1 MANAV
6 VHRLVDGRWRV
17 ADAPEG
23 WVNDGR
29 DYPEPQASDRV
40 FEHQADAVRDY
51 LERMTPRDPLL
62 PPPTVKQR
70 FAAISA
76 WKDPE

>member
-40 FEHQADAVRDY
+40 FEHQADAVREY
-51 LERMTPRDPLL
+51 LERMSPRDPSDEI
-62 PPPTVKQR
+62 
-70 FAAISA
+70 ADA
-76 WKDPE
+76 DPESDDWDNQQ

>member
-17 ADAPEG
+17 TDAPDD
-23 WVNDGR
+23 WVDDGR
-29 DYPEPQASDRV
+29 DYPAPKASDRV

-51 LERMTPRDPLL
+51 LERVSPRNPSDE
-62 PPPTVKQR
+62 
-70 FAAISA
+70 ISDA
-76 WKDPE
+76 DSESDGWDREQ

>member
-1 MANAV
+1 VANAA

-17 ADAPEG
+17 TDAPDD

-40 FEHQADAVRDY
+40 FAHQADAVRDY
-51 LERMTPRDPLL
+51 LERVTPRDPSDDVSDIDDGL
-62 PPPTVKQR
+62 
-70 FAAISA
+70 
-76 WKDPE
+76 DNGGY

>member
-17 ADAPEG
+17 TDAPEG

-29 DYPEPQASDRV
+29 DYPEPKASDRV
-40 FEHQADAVRDY
+40 FEHQSDAVRDY
-51 LERMTPRDPLL
+51 LERVSPRDPSDDI
-62 PPPTVKQR
+62 
-70 FAAISA
+70 AGA
-76 WKDPE
+76 DPSDSDDWDGHQ

>member
-6 VHRLVDGRWRV
+6 VHRLGDGRWRV

-51 LERMTPRDPLL
+51 LERMSPRDPSDE
-62 PPPTVKQR
+62 VVD
-70 FAAISA
+70 A
-76 WKDPE
+76 DPESDDWDNQQ

>member
-51 LERMTPRDPLL
+51 LERMNPHDPSDEI
-62 PPPTVKQR
+62 VD
-70 FAAISA
+70 A
-76 WKDPE
+76 DPESDDRDSQQ